1 MANNEQTP
9 EELHREIADLRRR
22 IAELSEVDAR
32 RRETEAKLQEEERF
46 VFNVFSSV
54 QDGISVLDRDL
65 NILLVNP
72 KMDEWY
78 HHAVPLAGKKC
89 YAAYHG
95 RDKPCDICPTVKTL
109 ATGKSAHE
117 YVPMQGA
124 QGEILGWL
132 DLYSFPM
139 FDPATGKV
147 KGVIE
152 YVRDISDQKKIED
165 ALRESEE
172 KYRNLVERSNDG
184 LAIIQDNVVRFVNQR
199 LAVMYGNPVEEI
211 IGKLFIN
218 FVHPMEQPRLV
229 EYYTKRMA
237 GQLVPDI
244 YETVLRDKAGQKL
257 TVELNAGRILYGGR
271 PADLV
276 MVRDISARKKAEEE
290 LKHQH
295 DLINRMMETSPI
307 GITMVDT
314 EGRILFANTQAERIL
329 GLTRDKI
336 KGRAYNDPA
345 WRISDFYGN
354 PVQEE
359 NLPFV
364 RVIRTKQPV
373 YDIRHAIEYP
383 DGRRVLLSI
392 NGAPLFD
399 EKGNIDA
406 VVFALSDITQRLQ
419 TEESLR
425 KSEEKFRITAESTSD
440 LIWDWDIPNGRLDW
454 FGDIDGVLGYRVGEF
469 PRTVQAWEAII
480 HPDDHDRVMATLDRH
495 LKNRDPYAEEYRVVR
510 KDKDLRW
517 WIVRGSALRDKQGNP
532 YKMYGACTDITE
544 YMNTQVALKTSYEK
558 LHRAMEGTINAL
570 ANTLAKRDPYTLN
583 HQQRVTRLVVA
594 IAKKIGLAEEQM
606 EGIRIASTL
615 HDIGK
620 IYVPAEILSKP
631 AKLTDA
637 EFKIVKTHAQAGCE
651 ILQAIDF
658 GWPVAE
664 VILQHHER
672 INGSGYPRGLTE
684 KDIFFEAKILA
695 VADVVEAMCSH
706 RPYRPALPVE
716 TALEEIT
723 KNKNTFYHGPIVD
736 ICLALFLT
744 EGFTFEEG

>member
-1 MANNEQTP
+1 MTENERTP
-9 EELHREIADLRRR
+9 EEIRREIADLRRR
-22 IAELSEVDAR
+22 IAELSEADAR

-46 VFNVFSSV
+46 VFSVFSSV
-54 QDGISVLDRDL
+54 QDGISVLDLDL

-72 KMDEWY
+72 KMEEWY
-78 HHAVPLAGKKC
+78 RHAVPLTGKKC

-117 YVPMQGA
+117 YVPRRGV
-124 QGEILGWL
+124 QGEILGWF

-139 FDPATGKV
+139 LDPATGKV

-184 LAIIQDNVVRFVNQR
+184 LAIIQDNIVKFVNQR
-199 LAVMYGNPVEEI
+199 LAVMYGDPVEDI
-211 IGKLFIN
+211 VGKLFIN
-218 FVHPMEQPRLV
+218 FVHPSEQPRLV

-237 GQLVPDI
+237 GQPVPDI
-244 YETVLRDKAGQKL
+244 YETVLRDKVGEKL

-314 EGRILFANTQAERIL
+314 EGRIVFANPQAEQIL

-336 KGRAYNDPA
+336 RERTYNDPA
-345 WRISDFYGN
+345 WCISDFHGN
-354 PVQEE
+354 PVPEE
-359 NLPFV
+359 NLPFA
-364 RVIRTKQPV
+364 RVIRTRQPV

-399 EKGNIDA
+399 EKGDIDA

-440 LIWDWDIPNGRLDW
+440 LIWDWDIPNDRLDW
-454 FGDIDGVLGYRVGEF
+454 FGDIDGVLGYRIGEF
-469 PRTVQAWEAII
+469 PRTIQAWEAII
-480 HPDDHDRVMATLDRH
+480 HPDDHDRVMAALDRH

-517 WIVRGSALRDKQGNP
+517 WIDRGSALRDKQGNS

-544 YMNTQVALKTSYEK
+544 YMNTQAALKTSYEK

-594 IAKKIGLAEEQM
+594 IAKKIGLAEEQV

-637 EFKIVKTHAQAGCE
+637 EFKIVKTHAQAGYE

-664 VILQHHER
+664 IILQHHER
-672 INGSGYPRGLTE
+672 LNGTGYPRGLIE

-723 KNKNTFYHGPIVD
+723 QNKNTIFHGPIVD
-736 ICLALFLT
+736 ICLALFRT
-744 EGFTFEEG
+744 EGFTFEES